1 MTSVA
6 ISMGFSS
13 KWACFTAPMM
23 EGMAK
28 GTASRNPAAA
38 PAAIAFPRS
47 LKLSIELTMSIW
59 LAPMGEIFT
68 TNPVFKPAM
77 VLKMSPLVKNNV
89 ILPPVSEERC
99 CADDHS
105 QQSDDVYDEGKD
117 EVALFALGG
126 MCIENKNPL

>member
-1 MTSVA
+1 MFINNEFYYLLFKMT
-6 ISMGFSS
+6 
-13 KWACFTAPMM
+13 
-23 EGMAK
+23 
-28 GTASRNPAAA
+28 
-38 PAAIAFPRS
+38 
-47 LKLSIELTMSIW
+47 L
-59 LAPMGEIFT
+59 
-68 TNPVFKPAM
+68 
-77 VLKMSPLVKNNV
+77 SPLVKNNV